1 MDDRG
6 SSFQDDSL
14 EFDPAVGWN
23 LRPESFTESDASQS
37 SFSPSSDPLHA
48 PSDRSSPPG
57 EPQADLDYSMHL
69 RPSDG
74 SIPTPDAAG
83 APPRGSASPGQG
95 KWRYPRTGE
104 HLAGFRI
111 VGELGRG
118 AFARV
123 YLAEQENLADR
134 QVALKVS
141 NQPVGEESQL
151 LARLQ
156 HSHIVPIHS
165 VHEDAASGLHLI
177 CMPYLGGANLAQV
190 LEAAAAASGPASR
203 DPGGSLIEALDLVCG
218 PLPSLPASRMEGG
231 HRHPS
236 RGLSASRIKA
246 ASIDPAHA
254 IPRSIEAAVV
264 PLSRL
269 RALWNRSWHW
279 INGGNPDL
287 DEGPRPVVA
296 SDRAQPA
303 RHFLRHASAVQAS
316 VWIAARLAEGLEH
329 AHSRGLLHRDLKPSN
344 ILITADGMPMILDFN
359 LSAIADP
366 GDEGKRARIGGTLPY
381 MAPEHL
387 DAFHPRGSTP
397 ASAVDERSDL
407 YSLGL
412 ILFEMVAGR
421 QPFREPPEGPPIAE
435 VLDQMIVERL
445 TALPSARAINP
456 AVPWSLDALLRK
468 CLDPNPSKRYQ
479 HASDLAEDLRRFLED
494 RPARHAPEPS
504 LRERFSKL
512 MRRNPQLKSS
522 TTVGAV
528 AMILLVSIALMFLA
542 VRERWQGDAARLAL
556 RDFENDF
563 TRCQI
568 LLNSS
573 TDPSLV
579 SNADLKRGLRRAR
592 MALAR
597 YEVDRLGP
605 AWVDGPMVRTLH
617 PFDQRALIDQVVELL
632 MLEARASIVVARDG
646 PEADYAAALIRAV
659 QRLDLAEQVDPRP
672 PSTLFAERATYAAA
686 LGLGDQAERDRR
698 RADAIPPETARDYY
712 LRGTAALANGQID
725 QAEALLDRA
734 TGLDPRRFWSWFALG
749 LCHFEQG
756 RYDVAASDFAICTLL
771 NARSAQAFA
780 NRGLA
785 LAMDARP
792 AEARNAYNEAVS
804 LDPDLIPARVNR
816 ALVCLELEDPGQ
828 AANDLQYAIES
839 TRSRDPAL
847 LATWAEALARSGR
860 RVEADHRFGEALK
873 DRPGDP
879 VILVARGFV
888 RLPGAPEAARDD
900 FERALAT
907 DPRSP
912 RAHLGLAHVL
922 RADRPS
928 EALAHLDTALAAEPN
943 LVDAVQLRALVRA
956 RLGMRS
962 AVADVDTLRRF
973 PTAHRLYNAA
983 SALAIL
989 CEATEDG
996 SLKDDALALLRRA
1009 IDAGFD
1015 PGFAATDPDL
1025 TCLRPLPAFQKL
1037 VQPR

>member
-1 MDDRG
+1 MSDRG

-14 EFDPAVGWN
+14 DFDPAVGWN
-23 LRPESFTESDASQS
+23 LRPESFAEFDDLDSTCSDH
-37 SFSPSSDPLHA
+37 SDSHEA
-48 PSDRSSPPG
+48 PGDLLTPPG
-57 EPQADLDYSMHL
+57 DLRGDFDYSMHL
-69 RPSDG
+69 RPSDSPLQPSEPLG
-74 SIPTPDAAG
+74 
-83 APPRGSASPGQG
+83 PRQRPSASSAQG
-95 KWRYPRTGE
+95 SWRYPRTGE
-104 HLAGFRI
+104 QLAGFRI

-165 VHEDAASGLHLI
+165 VHEDLSSGLHLI

-190 LEAAAAASGPASR
+190 LEAASAESSATSR
-203 DPGGSLIEALDLVCG
+203 NLGGSLIDALDLVCG
-218 PLPSLPASRMEGG
+218 PLPSLPASRMAGG
-231 HRHPS
+231 HRQSS
-236 RGLSASRIKA
+236 RGQSGSRVIPPSNHASSPASRPIA
-246 ASIDPAHA
+246 TATSTY
-254 IPRSIEAAVV
+254 
-264 PLSRL
+264 SRL
-269 RALWNRSWHW
+269 RVVWNRSWSW
-279 INGGNPDL
+279 ITGGSL
-287 DEGPRPVVA
+287 DQVEVPRTVVD

-303 RHFLRHASAVQAS
+303 RHYLRHASAVQAS

-359 LSAIADP
+359 LSAVANP

-397 ASAVDERSDL
+397 SHAVDERSDL

-412 ILFEMVAGR
+412 ILFEMVTGR
-421 QPFREPPEGPPIAE
+421 QPFRDPPDGPPIAE

-445 TALPSARAINP
+445 TTVPSARAINS

-468 CLDPNPSKRYQ
+468 CLDPNPAKRYQ
-479 HASDLAEDLRRFLED
+479 HAGDLAEDLRRFLED

-504 LRERFSKL
+504 LHERFSKL
-512 MRRNPQLKSS
+512 MRRNPHLKSS
-522 TTVGAV
+522 TTVGALAV
-528 AMILLVSIALMFLA
+528 ILLIIFALMFVA
-542 VRERWQGDAARLAL
+542 VRERWHGDAARVAL
-556 RDFENDF
+556 QDFENDF

-573 TDPSLV
+573 TDLDLASK
-579 SNADLKRGLRRAR
+579 ADLERGLTRAR

-597 YEVDRLGP
+597 YGVDHLGP
-605 AWVDGPMVRTLH
+605 DWVDGPMVRTLH
-617 PFDQRALIDQVVELL
+617 TSDRQNLIDQVVELL
-632 MLEARASIVVARDG
+632 MLEARASIVAARDG
-646 PEADYAAALIRAV
+646 PESDYAAALIRAV
-659 QRLDLAEQVDPRP
+659 HRLDLAEQIDPRP

-686 LGLGDQAERDRR
+686 LGLSEQAERDRL
-698 RADAIPPETARDYY
+698 RADAIPPKTARDYY

-725 QAEALLDRA
+725 QAEDLLDRA

-749 LCHFEQG
+749 LCHFEQE
-756 RYDVAASDFAICTLL
+756 RYDVAASDFAICIIL
-771 NARSAQAFA
+771 NARSSQAFA

-785 LAMDARP
+785 LAMDGRP
-792 AEARNAYNEAVS
+792 AEARRAYDEAVI
-804 LDPDLIPARVNR
+804 LDPDLIPARINR
-816 ALVCLELEDPGQ
+816 ALVCLELEDPAQ
-828 AANDLQYAIES
+828 AADDLQYAIES

-847 LATWAEALARSGR
+847 LATWAEALARSGSK
-860 RVEADHRFGEALK
+860 VEADHRFGEALK

-888 RLPGAPEAARDD
+888 RLPDAPGAARDD
-900 FERALAT
+900 FERALKA

-912 RAHLGLAHVL
+912 RAHLGIAHVV
-922 RADRPS
+922 RAENPS
-928 EALAHLDTALAAEPN
+928 EALEHLDTALATEPN
-943 LVDAVQLRALVRA
+943 LIDAVQLRALVRA

-983 SALAIL
+983 SALAVL
-989 CEATEDG
+989 CETTSDN

-1015 PGFAATDPDL
+1015 PSFAASDPDL
-1025 TCLRPLPAFQKL
+1025 NCLRSMPAFQKL
-1037 VQPR
+1037 VLPK

>member
-1 MDDRG
+1 
-6 SSFQDDSL
+6 
-14 EFDPAVGWN
+14 
-23 LRPESFTESDASQS
+23 
-37 SFSPSSDPLHA
+37 
-48 PSDRSSPPG
+48 
-57 EPQADLDYSMHL
+57 MHL
-69 RPSDG
+69 RPSD
-74 SIPTPDAAG
+74 SPIPPPDAPI
-83 APPRGSASPGQG
+83 PPQRPSGSSAQG
-95 KWRYPRTGE
+95 TWRYPRAGE
-104 HLAGFRI
+104 QLAGFRI

-123 YLAEQENLADR
+123 YLAEQQILADR

-165 VHEDAASGLHLI
+165 VHEDVASGLHLI

-190 LEAAAAASGPASR
+190 LEAAATGSSPTSR
-203 DPGGSLIEALDLVCG
+203 DPGGSLIDALDLVCG
-218 PLPSLPASRMEGG
+218 PLPSLPASRMAGG
-231 HRHPS
+231 HRHSSRGQSPS
-236 RGLSASRIKA
+236 RITASAISPSMPNVR
-246 ASIDPAHA
+246 P
-254 IPRSIEAAVV
+254 IEAANG
-264 PLSRL
+264 PISRL
-269 RALWNRSWHW
+269 RAIWDRSWSW
-279 INGGNPDL
+279 ITGWSLNH
-287 DEGPRPVVA
+287 DEVPRTVVE

-303 RHFLRHASAVQAS
+303 RHFLKHATAVQGS

-359 LSAIADP
+359 LSAIANP

-397 ASAVDERSDL
+397 AHAVDERSDL

-421 QPFREPPEGPPIAE
+421 QPFREPPDGPPIAE

-445 TALPSARAINP
+445 TSVPSARAINP

-468 CLDPNPSKRYQ
+468 CLDPNPAKRYQ
-479 HASDLAEDLRRFLED
+479 HAGDLAEDLRRFLED

-528 AMILLVSIALMFLA
+528 AMILLVLVALMFVT
-542 VRERWQGDAARLAL
+542 VRERWQGDAARVAL
-556 RDFENDF
+556 QDFDSDF

-573 TDPSLV
+573 AELDQASK
-579 SNADLKRGLRRAR
+579 ADLERGLRRAR

-597 YEVDRLGP
+597 YGVDRLGP
-605 AWVDGPMVRTLH
+605 AWVDEPMVQNLSPT
-617 PFDQRALIDQVVELL
+617 DQQNLIDRVVELL

-646 PEADYAAALIRAV
+646 SEADYAAALIRALK
-659 QRLDLAEQVDPRP
+659 RLDLAEQIDPRP

-686 LGLGDQAERDRR
+686 LGLSDQAERDRI
-698 RADAIPPETARDYY
+698 RADAIPPNSARDYY

-725 QAEALLDRA
+725 QAERLLDHA
-734 TGLDPRRFWSWFALG
+734 TGRDARRFWSWFALG

-756 RYDVAASDFAICTLL
+756 RYDVAASDFTICIIL
-771 NARSAQAFA
+771 NPESAQAFA

-785 LAMDARP
+785 LALDARP
-792 AEARNAYNEAVS
+792 AEALRAYNEAVI
-804 LDPDLIPARVNR
+804 LDPDLIPVRINR
-816 ALVCLELEDPGQ
+816 ALVCLELDKPDQ
-828 AANDLQYAIES
+828 AVNDLRYAIES
-839 TRSRDPAL
+839 TKSRDPAL
-847 LATWAEALARSGR
+847 LATWAEALARSGEK
-860 RVEADHRFGEALK
+860 VEADHRFGEALK
-873 DRPGDP
+873 VRPGDP

-888 RLPGAPEAARDD
+888 RLPDAPEAARDD
-900 FERALAT
+900 FERALKA

-922 RADRPS
+922 RADDPS
-928 EALAHLDTALAAEPN
+928 EALKHLDTALAAEPN
-943 LVDAVQLRALVRA
+943 LIDAVQLRALVRA

-962 AVADVDTLRRF
+962 AVADVDTLRQY
-973 PTAHRLYNAA
+973 PTPHRLYNAA

-989 CEATEDG
+989 CETTSET
-996 SLKDDALALLRRA
+996 SLKGDALALLHRA

-1015 PGFAATDPDL
+1015 PAFAASDPDL
-1025 TCLRPLPAFQKL
+1025 TCLQSLPAFQKL
-1037 VQPR
+1037 VSPK